1 MSTASDA
8 TRMIEALAAGDASA
22 ADRLLPLVYERLR
35 ALASA
40 MIAERPRQVTLQPTA
55 LVHEAYLKMVGRAP
69 EEAWTGR
76 AHFLAV
82 AAKAMRHV
90 LIDAARRR
98 RADKRGGGLHR
109 ITLAAVDGVAGADGA
124 PHADLL
130 DLDEAMEELA
140 RLQPR
145 HARVAELRYFAG
157 MTVGEAA
164 EVLGVSPSLV
174 KLDWA
179 MARAWVARRLA
190 AGPGRGDGE
199 AAGPP

>member
-1 MSTASDA
+1 MSTSPDA
-8 TRMIEALAAGDASA
+8 TLILDALAAGDPTA

-35 ALASA
+35 ALAAA
-40 MIAERPRQVTLQPTA
+40 MIGERPRQVTLQPTA

-69 EEAWTGR
+69 AEAWTGR

-98 RADKRGGGLHR
+98 RADKRGGGLR
-109 ITLAAVDGVAGADGA
+109 RVTLCEIDGGAGPGDAD
-124 PHADLL
+124 ADLL
-130 DLDEAMEELA
+130 DLDEAMDELS
-140 RLQPR
+140 RLEPR

-157 MTVGEAA
+157 MSVPEAA
-164 EVLGVSPSLV
+164 EALGVSPSLV

-179 MARAWVARRLA
+179 MARAWLQRRLGGHGRA
-190 AGPGRGDGE
+190 ADRGE
-199 AAGPP
+199 PA